1 MMISFGCESLFK
13 FSKVDLRH
21 DDFFCTC
28 TCVFACVQCVR
39 MYVWV
44 VCVHVCVHVF
54 CVYMCVLVCVCLCA
68 CVVCACGCVHMC
80 VRVHVCVHLCVHVLC
95 ACMCVV
101 SRECELVCRCV
112 DVCLYKYQRCTR
124 TFICLLHWTLLSLP
138 SPPSRGHITDI
149 LGAISYALR
158 REVVL
163 HSIVS
168 GTAYSALLRFVQL
181 LECVGVTV
189 M

>member
-1 MMISFGCESLFK
+1 MYICMCSVCAYVCVGC
-13 FSKVDLRH
+13 V
-21 DDFFCTC
+21 
-28 TCVFACVQCVR
+28 CVCVCSCVL
-39 MYVWV
+39 
-44 VCVHVCVHVF
+44 CVHVCACVRVFVCVYVHVGV
-54 CVYMCVLVCVCLCA
+54 CMRVYV
-68 CVVCACGCVHMC
+68 C

-112 DVCLYKYQRCTR
+112 DVCLYMYQRRTR
-124 TFICLLHWTLLSLP
+124 TFICLLCWTLLSLP

-158 REVVL
+158 REVAL

-181 LECVGVTV
+181 LECVGVAV
-189 M
+189 MRLHTHTLFFE